1 MMNNCRILKILIVGG
16 DSFIG
21 KGLVEDL
28 KKDGH
33 DVTST
38 SRRKVDQT
46 NIYLDLENISE
57 QLNNIDHDV
66 MILCAGVTRFALCE
80 ENQKVNQV
88 NYESIKDLVR
98 ISNNHKSK
106 LIYLSSP
113 AVSAKSIVKN
123 EYHPIGIYGFLKKKS
138 EEYIR
143 QNSQKYIIARIGKVF
158 EGDGELLKQWVI
170 DLDADR
176 KIYAFDNHLV
186 PYISF
191 ETLKKILYN
200 LSILEYFNN
209 NTVSIHCVPKSYFQI
224 ANILCQRMNLDSG
237 NIIKT
242 NALDKIKKEMI
253 LTDFQQL
260 NDIKYFGKYNDEIEL
275 NLIFNTFLDGKIK

>member
-1 MMNNCRILKILIVGG
+1 MNNGRILKILIVGG

-33 DVTST
+33 YVTST

-46 NIYLDLENISE
+46 KIYLDLENISE

-66 MILCAGVTRFALCE
+66 MIICAGVTKFADCE

-98 ISNNHKSK
+98 ISNNYKSK

-123 EYHPIGIYGFLKKKS
+123 EYHPIGTYGFLKKKS

-158 EGDGELLKQWVI
+158 EGDGELLNQWVI

-186 PYISF
+186 PYVSF
-191 ETLKKILYN
+191 ETLKKILHHI
-200 LSILEYFNN
+200 SILEKYSN
-209 NTVSIHCVPKSYFQI
+209 NTVSIHCKPKSYFQI
-224 ANILCQRMNLDSG
+224 ANILCQRMNLDCG

-242 NALDKIKKEMI
+242 NALEKIKKEMI

-260 NDIKYFGKYNDEIEL
+260 NNIKYFGKYKDEIEL